1 MGSAPDF
8 LLCVWDWVKENII
21 LKSKAF
27 SQEIYRVTFSEYQ
40 DDILTTSGMGH
51 LKFWKIAETFTGLKL
66 KGEIGKFGQMEI
78 SDITAYY
85 EFPDGKV
92 LSGTEYGKLL
102 LWEGNLIKC
111 VIGVNEIV
119 PCHKGA
125 IEVMIS
131 FFIFIG
137 FFFLIVGKL

>member
-8 LLCVWDWVKENII
+8 LLCVWDWAKENII

-111 VIGVNEIV
+111 VIGVNEMV

-125 IEVMIS
+125 IEVFIITMD
-131 FFIFIG
+131 FFIIYLLFQ
-137 FFFLIVGKL
+137 FKF

>member
-1 MGSAPDF
+1 M
-8 LLCVWDWVKENII
+8 KENII

-40 DDILTTSGMGH
+40 DNILTTSGMGH

-66 KGEIGKFGQMEI
+66 KGEIGKFGQNEI

-111 VIGVNEIV
+111 VIGVDANNG
-119 PCHKGA
+119 CHKGC
-125 IEVMIS
+125 IEVDKNIS
-131 FFIFIG
+131 FVIEYFKKGCF
-137 FFFLIVGKL
+137 

>member
-1 MGSAPDF
+1 M
-8 LLCVWDWVKENII
+8 LCVWDWLQENVI

-51 LKFWKIAETFTGLKL
+51 IKFWKIAETFTGLKL
-66 KGEIGKFGQMEI
+66 KGEIGKFGQQEI
-78 SDITAYY
+78 SDITSYY

-111 VIGVNEIV
+111 VVGVDEGT
-119 PCHKGA
+119 PCHRGA
-125 IEVMIS
+125 IEVFMGGN
-131 FFIFIG
+131 G
-137 FFFLIVGKL
+137 FFSVFLGCFQGG